1 MTQYGANL
9 RMLTFA
15 WMKRWYPTLLLI
27 MLSFVSIHPL
37 LSQKDSLNRKSSI
50 LAYPVGFYLPET
62 RFGAGVAGSF
72 NFYLNKKDSISP
84 PSQIQIG
91 AAYTQNRQL
100 LLYLPFDIY
109 WNKRKHQVSGEL
121 GYYDYMFF
129 FFGTTALPTENR
141 ESFYVRLPRL
151 RVQYTR
157 KLTRHWYAGLKG
169 WYDRFDIYKYS
180 ERSSL
185 ENGPYLGREGG
196 AGSGVGAFI
205 LFDKRDNVY
214 ASKTGSYLELYYHNY
229 DQTWGSDF
237 NFHRY
242 RIDYRYFLPIK
253 KSVVAFQAFGD
264 FMTGD
269 VPFFQMTGIG
279 GPKRFRGYVDG
290 KVRDHHAALTQLEWR
305 SFFAKR
311 WGYTVFAGG
320 ALVRDEIKDLTKS
333 PFYYSAGLGVRYVFD
348 IEKHVHIRL
357 DAAFG
362 RQTNEFYFTIGEA
375 F

>member
-1 MTQYGANL
+1 MAQYGANL

-15 WMKRWYPTLLLI
+15 LMKRWYLTILLTI
-27 MLSFVSIHPL
+27 LSFGLVHQIWC
-37 LSQKDSLNRKSSI
+37 QTDSLQRKSSI
-50 LAYPVGFYLPET
+50 IAYPVGFYLPET

-72 NFYLNKKDSISP
+72 NFYVNKNDTISP
-84 PSQIQIG
+84 PSQIQLG

-109 WNKRKHQVSGEL
+109 WNKRKHQLSGEL

-129 FFGTTALPTENR
+129 FFGTSTIPTADR

-151 RVQYTR
+151 RIQYTR
-157 KLTRHWYAGLKG
+157 KVSNHWFAGLKG
-169 WYDRFDIYKYS
+169 WYDRFEIYDYS
-180 ERSSL
+180 ENSEL
-185 ENGPYLGREGG
+185 ETGPYLGREGG
-196 AGSGVGAFI
+196 AGSGPGAFV
-205 LFDKRDNVY
+205 LYDNRDNVY
-214 ASKTGSYLELYYHNY
+214 ASKSGRFLELSYHNY
-229 DQTWGSDF
+229 NEVWGGDF
-237 NFHRY
+237 DFHRY
-242 RIDYRYFLPIK
+242 RIDYRYFLSVK
-253 KSVVAFQAFGD
+253 KSVLAFQAFGD

-290 KVRDHHAALTQLEWR
+290 RVRDHHTALTQMEWR

-311 WGYTVFAGG
+311 WGYTVFVGG

-333 PFYYSAGLGVRYVFD
+333 PLYYSGGMGLRYVFD

-362 RQTNEFYFTIGEA
+362 RKTNEFYFTIGEA